1 MHVRL
6 YSLAPPVNVPKVL
19 YSGCEIQ
26 SSCSMMKGTE
36 IYPGLYDIG
45 IFRCTFMVGFIK
57 NKALVCSEDSCVS
70 TDHCEILMP
79 SNGSLNVKFLV

>member
-1 MHVRL
+1 
-6 YSLAPPVNVPKVL
+6 
-19 YSGCEIQ
+19 
-26 SSCSMMKGTE
+26 MMKGTE

-45 IFRCTFMVGFIK
+45 IFRCTSMVCFIK
-57 NKALVCSEDSCVS
+57 DKALVCSEDSSVS